1 MKIAYITA
9 GAAGMYCGSCMHD
22 NTLVSALHALGH
34 DALLIPTYTPIRTDE
49 DDVSQRRIFLGGIN
63 VYLQQKL
70 ALFRHTPWLLDR
82 LWDARGLLR
91 WVSRFAVKTRPEEL
105 GALTI
110 SMLKGEH
117 GYQRKEI
124 DKLVHWLAHE
134 VQPDLIHLTNV
145 LLSGMVHEMKS
156 RLRVPVL
163 GMLQGDDVYLEAL
176 PPEVRG
182 QALELI
188 RAHCRE
194 MDGFIAT
201 CGYYAN
207 FMAEYLQIPREKID
221 VVYPGLNLQGYGAA
235 RPARDGRSFTVGYFA
250 RICPEK
256 GLHVLAQAFR
266 LLAQTPGQAPCRLRV
281 SGWLGANQQP
291 YFEEIQKQ
299 LHSWD
304 LGERFEHVPA
314 PDHASKVRFM
324 QDIDVLSV
332 PTTYR
337 EPKGLYVLEA
347 LANGVPV
354 VQPRH
359 GSFPELIGATGGGLL
374 VEPDNPADLAR
385 GLARLRDDPC
395 QRQELG
401 RKGRLAVEERFTA
414 PAMARATVDVY
425 RKYL

>member
-49 DDVSQRRIFLGGIN
+49 EDVSQKRIFLGGIN

-70 ALFRHTPWLLDR
+70 ALFRNTPWLLDR
-82 LWDARGLLR
+82 PWDARGLLR
-91 WVSRFAVKTRPEEL
+91 WVSRFAVKTQPEQL
-105 GALTI
+105 GALTL

-124 DKLVHWLAHE
+124 AKLVHWLAHE
-134 VQPDLIHLTNV
+134 VRPDVIQLTNV
-145 LLSGMVHEMKS
+145 LLSGIVHEIKA

-188 RAHCRE
+188 RAHCGE

-201 CGYYAN
+201 CGYYAD
-207 FMAEYLQIPREKID
+207 FMSEYLQIPREKID
-221 VVYPGLNLQGYGAA
+221 VVYPGLNLQGHGGA
-235 RPARDGRSFTVGYFA
+235 RPARERTPFTVGYLA

-266 LLAQTPGQAPCRLRV
+266 LLAQTPGQGECRLRV
-281 SGWLGANQQP
+281 SGWLGANQRP
-291 YFEEIQKQ
+291 YFEEIQNQ
-299 LHSWD
+299 FRSWGLAD
-304 LGERFEHVPA
+304 RFEHVPA

-324 QDIDVLSV
+324 QEIDVLSV

-337 EPKGLYVLEA
+337 EPKGLYILEA

-359 GSFPELIGATGGGLL
+359 GSFPELLGATGGGLL
-374 VEPDNPADLAR
+374 VVPNDPADLAR
-385 GLARLRDDPC
+385 GLTQLRDDP
-395 QRQELG
+395 QRREELG
-401 RKGRLAVEERFTA
+401 RKGRRAVEERFTA
-414 PAMARATVDVY
+414 SVMARATVDVY